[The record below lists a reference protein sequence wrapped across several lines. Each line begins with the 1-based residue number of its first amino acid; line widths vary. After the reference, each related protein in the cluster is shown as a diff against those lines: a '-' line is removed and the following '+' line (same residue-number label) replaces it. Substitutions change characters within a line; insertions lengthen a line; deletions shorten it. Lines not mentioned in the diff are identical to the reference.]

1 MSDFLLEF
9 GKNPLARRAVRTL
22 GLPVPMPQALQR
34 ASGAEPALP
43 LADAHVVVVAH
54 GVGSSSLAEQAA
66 GAARKAGAQVDR
78 ESATGAATAS
88 VGGSQ
93 PVAAFIVDASDV
105 ATPKDLRLLY
115 DALHGRIGAL
125 ARCGRVIVL
134 GRPTEATREPL
145 RSAARA
151 GLEGFV
157 RALGKEIGR
166 KGATANL
173 LLVEEGADERFG
185 APLRFLLS
193 RRSAFVSGQVLRVGH
208 LAKGAADD
216 TIAGSLRG
224 KTALVT
230 GAARGIG
237 AAIAARLAEEGA
249 RVVLVDL
256 PSSSSELDEVAT
268 ATGGVALPCD
278 LAGERAIEQLVE
290 TLAARSLR
298 LDIVVNN
305 AGITRDRT
313 LAKMAPALWDLCLAV
328 NLEASIGLTE
338 ALLAS
343 GRLVAGGRV
352 LCMSSIGGIAGNPGQ
367 TNYATAKRA
376 LIGYVNALAQRMARD
391 GGAAMA
397 VAPGFIETRMT
408 AEMPPLLREA
418 GRRLNSLGQG
428 GQPQD
433 IADAVT
439 FLVSPGAIGLSGSTL
454 RVCGQHLGG
463 A

>member
-9 GKNPLARRAVRTL
+9 GKNPFARRAVRTL
-22 GLPVPMPQALQR
+22 GLPVPMPQSLQR
-34 ASGAEPALP
+34 ASGSDPALP
-43 LADAHVVVVAH
+43 LADRHVVVVAH
-54 GVGSSSLAEQAA
+54 GVGSAGLAEVAA
-66 GAARKAGAQVDR
+66 NAARKGGAMVDR

-88 VGGSQ
+88 VGGAG
-93 PVAAFIVDASDV
+93 PVAALIVDASEV
-105 ATPKDLRLLY
+105 ATPSDLRLLY

-125 ARCGRVIVL
+125 ARCGRVVVL
-134 GRPTEATREPL
+134 GRPTESTREPL

-173 LLVEEGADERFG
+173 LLVEDGAEERCG

-193 RRSAFVSGQVLRVGH
+193 QRSAFVSGQVLRVGH
-208 LAKGAADD
+208 LAKGVADD
-216 TIAGSLRG
+216 TIAASLRG
-224 KTALVT
+224 RTALVT

-237 AAIAARLAEEGA
+237 AAIATRLAEEGA
-249 RVVLVDL
+249 RVVVVDL
-256 PSSSSELDEVAT
+256 PSSAAELGEVAS
-268 ATGGVALPCD
+268 AVDGVAIECD
-278 LAGERAIEQLVE
+278 LAAAGAMGQLIE
-290 TLAARSLR
+290 TLTERGLR
-298 LDIVVNN
+298 IDILVNN

-313 LAKMAPALWDLCLAV
+313 LAKMTPVQWDLCLAV
-328 NLEASIGLTE
+328 NLEASIGLSE

-343 GRLVAGGRV
+343 GRLAANGRV

-428 GQPQD
+428 GLPQD
-433 IADAVT
+433 IADAVA

-454 RVCGQHLGG
+454 RVCGQHLSG